1 MTGSS
6 LGEACSSICQF
17 DLIERAWLGRLLR
30 EWFFHAVE
38 ALVGPSVDAALQ
50 VETGFGDA
58 ALSYFTE
65 LVQQEGTGPAGEVG
79 LGLSPPSAG
88 VASY

>member
-1 MTGSS
+1 
-6 LGEACSSICQF
+6 
-17 DLIERAWLGRLLR
+17 
-30 EWFFHAVE
+30 
-38 ALVGPSVDAALQ
+38 LVGPSVDAALQ